1 MHSPM
6 LHTAQKLTVL
16 YLFDCQIYIV
26 GTAILSSTG
35 TAAFYS
41 KNKNLGGGIPGAPT
55 LCMKP

>member
-35 TAAFYS
+35 TAA
-41 KNKNLGGGIPGAPT
+41 KNKNLGGEFQGPP
-55 LCMKP
+55 PSV